1 MCDLK
6 DLENSLGTTTIQFE
20 FKMSWRLTSTHRV
33 IQLGLRNIR
42 PNTLKV
48 NRISS
53 CNLLRFP
60 SDLIP
65 SKSQTVLHQPIS
77 AFSTSLTA
85 RSSSKDDDDEK
96 KSIEKIVD
104 EAADINDQEAAGKTK

>member
-1 MCDLK
+1 
-6 DLENSLGTTTIQFE
+6 
-20 FKMSWRLTSTHRV
+20 MSWRLTSTQRV

-60 SDLIP
+60 DLIP
-65 SKSQTVLHQPIS
+65 SKSQTVLQQPIA

-96 KSIEKIVD
+96 KSIENIVD
-104 EAADINDQEAAGKTK
+104 EAADVNDQEAAGKTNAQFKFLLNLSI

>member
-1 MCDLK
+1 
-6 DLENSLGTTTIQFE
+6 
-20 FKMSWRLTSTHRV
+20 MSWRLTSTHRV

-42 PNTLKV
+42 PNTFKV

-60 SDLIP
+60 TDLIP
-65 SKSQTVLHQPIS
+65 SKSQAVLHQPIS

-104 EAADINDQEAAGKTK
+104 EAADINDQEAAGKMR